1 MKNDFLLLLL
11 ALTFIVFLASNAN
24 ADDDHSSPSYSFIEY
39 SALEYDADISGVD
52 IEPDGY
58 KLKLSVELGD
68 SLFAMVDRVKTDQ
81 SFSSG
86 SLDFDT
92 EGYGFGLRG
101 DSWYASYSYNTW
113 EFDSDEI
120 DVDTIRLG
128 FRNYW
133 IQDRLEFNAVIPG
146 TT

>member
-68 SLFAMVDRVKTDQ
+68 SLFAMVDRIKTDQ
-81 SFSSG
+81 SFSNG